1 MFSVLRKMEYGCQW
15 NRFFHVHN
23 HVILPQ
29 ERAQR
34 IQSEAAI
41 ETLRRLEE
49 KRPHAPL
56 VLQSMAHSEEAA
68 AAVED
73 EKRNLKLKI
82 NELKITCEEK
92 EAQRVAE
99 VELLE
104 VNIQNLCDNKVT
116 PYR

>member
-1 MFSVLRKMEYGCQW
+1 M
-15 NRFFHVHN
+15 
-23 HVILPQ
+23 
-29 ERAQR
+29 
-34 IQSEAAI
+34 
-41 ETLRRLEE
+41 TLRRLEE